1 METILTKE
9 ILDIYKLCG
18 LSGQENTMI
27 RNSINLG
34 TLDRRLKAVFSNNAA
49 PPVVRSNIIEPM
61 ETEKNKI
68 L

>member
-34 TLDRRLKAVFSNNAA
+34 TLDRKLKAVFSNNRS
-49 PPVVRSNIIEPM
+49 PSVVRSNIIDSM
-61 ETEKNKI
+61 ETEKIKTP
-68 L
+68 

>member
-9 ILDIYKLCG
+9 ILDIYKICG

-34 TLDRRLKAVFSNNAA
+34 TLDRRLKAVFSNNGA
-49 PPVVRSNIIEPM
+49 PAVVRSNIIEPM

-68 L
+68 P